1 MESPRSDTG
10 WGFFVWPN
18 NVSLDLFYSFRDQNQ
33 VMKQIF
39 TLLLLLAGGILL
51 AQSDNPA
58 ADGFNTKA
66 SDAKAIEIADQVM
79 ESMGGR
85 AAWDNTRYLRWTFF
99 GRRTLLWD
107 KWTGSVR
114 IDFVEDGKVQLVNIH
129 TGEGK
134 AWKNGE
140 YVSEPDSLAKE
151 LALAKSIWINDS
163 YWLCMPFKLKDSG
176 VTLKYLGDEGAADS
190 LAHKLQ
196 LTFEEVGD
204 TPENKYWVYVDVDTK
219 LVNAWSFFTQYGDE
233 SPRFT
238 TPWID
243 YERKGQV
250 LLSGNRGR
258 GKLTD
263 IAVFTEIPEEVFEMA
278 DPIDMSSWK

>member
-1 MESPRSDTG
+1 
-10 WGFFVWPN
+10 
-18 NVSLDLFYSFRDQNQ
+18 
-33 VMKQIF
+33 MKQILTF
-39 TLLLLLAGGILL
+39 VFLAFAGLVV

-58 ADGFNTKA
+58 AAGFNAEA
-66 SDAKAIEIADQVM
+66 SDAKAIEIADEVM

-85 AAWDNTRYLRWTFF
+85 TAWDNTRFVRWTFF

-107 KWTGSVR
+107 KWTGQVR
-114 IDFVEDGKVQLVNIH
+114 IDFNDSDAVHLVNIN

-134 AWKNGE
+134 VWKEGQ
-140 YVSEPDSLAKE
+140 YVSHPDSLKQE

-190 LAHKLQ
+190 LSHKLQ
-196 LTFEEVGD
+196 LTFEGVGD

-219 LVNAWSFFTQYGDE
+219 LVNAWSFFTQFSDE

-238 TPWID
+238 TPWVD
-243 YERKGQV
+243 YERKGEV

-263 IAVFTEIPEEVFEMA
+263 IAVFTMIPDAAFEDAGPVDMA
-278 DPIDMSSWK
+278 TWK